1 MVGIFLMV
9 VLVMNQT
16 LQQCGS
22 KHSDINNG
30 GLKIALKTS
39 WERLHEHV
47 CQASRGLVSKTKCKQ
62 KLCEDMT

>member
-1 MVGIFLMV
+1 MV

-30 GLKIALKTS
+30 GFKIALKTS
-39 WERLHEHV
+39 WERLHENV

-62 KLCEDMT
+62 KLGEDMT